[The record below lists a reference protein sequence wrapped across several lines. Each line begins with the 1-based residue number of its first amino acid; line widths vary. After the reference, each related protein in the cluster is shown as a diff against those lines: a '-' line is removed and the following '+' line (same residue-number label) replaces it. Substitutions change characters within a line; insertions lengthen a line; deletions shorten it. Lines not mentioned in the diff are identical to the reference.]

1 MEGILVQEK
10 NIVVPG
16 QEVAAGM
23 DFLPGNGVFRE
34 GDKLLSSKVGI
45 VNISGRLIKII
56 PLAGRYLPREGD
68 IVIGKV
74 IGMGFSG
81 WRINVGWP
89 FEANLSLRD
98 ASSEFIEKNADLSRY
113 YNYGDYVV
121 TQIINVISAKVIDL
135 TMKGP
140 GLRKLGPGR
149 LIEATPS
156 KVPRII
162 GKQGSMINMIKD
174 ATGCKISV
182 GQNGLIWLIAETP
195 EKESLA
201 VETIHKIEDESHIS
215 GLTDRIKEF
224 LETKTGKKFDAVK
237 IENAAPNMEH

>member
-10 NIVVPG
+10 EIVVPG
-16 QEVAAGM
+16 QDVAAGI

-34 GDKLLSSKVGI
+34 GDKLVSTKVGI

-56 PLAGRYLPREGD
+56 PLAGKYLPKIGD

-74 IGMGFSG
+74 SGMGFSG
-81 WRINVGWP
+81 WRINIGWP
-89 FEANLSLRD
+89 FDANLSLRD

-121 TQIINVISAKVIDL
+121 TQITNIASAKVIDL

-149 LIEATPS
+149 LVNVTSS
-156 KVPRII
+156 KVPRVI

-182 GQNGLIWLIAETP
+182 GQNGVIWLVGENA
-195 EKESLA
+195 EKEMLA
-201 VETIHKIEDESHIS
+201 VETIQKIESESHIS

-224 LETKTGKKFDAVK
+224 LETKTGIKLGSN
-237 IENAAPNMEH
+237 ENEQLH